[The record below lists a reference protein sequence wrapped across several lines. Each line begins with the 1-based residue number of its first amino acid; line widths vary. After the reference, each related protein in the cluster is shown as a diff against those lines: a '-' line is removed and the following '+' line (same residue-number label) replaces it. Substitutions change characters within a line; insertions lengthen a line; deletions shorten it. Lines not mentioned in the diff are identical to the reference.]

1 MSKRIRFPN
10 GYIGTVSDKV
20 AEILATRPGH
30 AIIRDRPGA
39 LGEAASKTLNENQ
52 GVKNE

>member
-1 MSKRIRFPN
+1 MSKRVRFPN

-39 LGEAASKTLNENQ
+39 LGETESKT